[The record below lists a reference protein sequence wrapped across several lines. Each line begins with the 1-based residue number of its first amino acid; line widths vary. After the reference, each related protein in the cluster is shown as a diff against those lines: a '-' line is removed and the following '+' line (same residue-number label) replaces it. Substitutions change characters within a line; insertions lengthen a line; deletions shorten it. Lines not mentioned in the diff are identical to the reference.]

1 MAVSPAR
8 WPYALDPTAG
18 ARVPAPAAPAAS
30 TATGGTV
37 LIDPKTKRITVPVTK
52 DIDLIRERIKRDT
65 GIDMTYVQIFNFLI
79 HFYVERASEPK
90 SKWRSLS

>member
-18 ARVPAPAAPAAS
+18 ARVPAPAAS
-30 TATGGTV
+30 TDTGGTV

-65 GIDMTYVQIFNFLI
+65 GINMTYVQIFNFLI
-79 HFYVERASEPK
+79 HFYVERASEHK